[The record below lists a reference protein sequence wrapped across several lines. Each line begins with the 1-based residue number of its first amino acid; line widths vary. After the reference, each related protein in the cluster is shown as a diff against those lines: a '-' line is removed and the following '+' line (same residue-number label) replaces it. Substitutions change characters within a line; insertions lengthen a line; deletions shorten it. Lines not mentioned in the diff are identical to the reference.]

1 MKVYDVGDKVTWEF
15 DSCYRCHEELGNV
28 WCGCSCVEMYEV
40 PGCEILQHR
49 WGDVQINYQGDTRPG
64 FSYLVRIE
72 KWQGDIREEWVPDWR
87 LWDLNR

>member
-40 PGCEILQHR
+40 PGCEIL
-49 WGDVQINYQGDTRPG
+49 
-64 FSYLVRIE
+64 
-72 KWQGDIREEWVPDWR
+72 
-87 LWDLNR
+87 